1 MSGGCKTLKMINL
14 KNVFRV
20 KYQGKLAK
28 FSENWEGSHP
38 RPPCTVP
45 AISFKMDILG
55 KMPTIT
61 KFNFEA
67 FFINLGTLADH

>member
-20 KYQGKLAK
+20 EYQGKLAK

-45 AISFKMDILG
+45 AISFKMDILAA
-55 KMPTIT
+55 KV
-61 KFNFEA
+61 NFMN
-67 FFINLGTLADH
+67 FDN